1 MSFPSGC
8 GQVAGMKNGKKKKS
22 LTIPMQGF
30 LIKLTTYKAEN

>member
-1 MSFPSGC
+1 VKWLFRRE
-8 GQVAGMKNGKKKKS
+8 GQAAGMKKKKS